1 MSVAGE
7 LLARSARLAVLPRV
21 AGSGSTVAAGIYAG
35 VWRLADVVVAIV
47 GLVALAPFLLIAG
60 LAIVLDSPGGPLY
73 RQERVGRYGRR
84 FQLVKLRTMVRH
96 AEPDGRAVWAQA
108 RDPRVTRVGAVLR
121 RSRLDE
127 IPQFWNVLRGE
138 MSLIGPRPERPEFEA
153 LLTSSIPMYPARHS
167 VRPGITGWAQ
177 VNYRYGWSVEDAAT
191 KLEYDLYYIRHR
203 SPLLDAVVL
212 LKTLAV
218 VVRFGGI

>member
-1 MSVAGE
+1 
-7 LLARSARLAVLPRV
+7 
-21 AGSGSTVAAGIYAG
+21 VAAAIYAG
-35 VWRLADVVVAIV
+35 VWRLADVVIAIV
-47 GLVALAPFLLIAG
+47 GLVALAPFLLVAG
-60 LAIVLDSPGGPLY
+60 LAIVVDSPGGPLY

-84 FQLVKLRTMVRH
+84 FHLVKLRTMVRH

-138 MSLIGPRPERPEFEA
+138 MSLIGPRPERPEFEM
-153 LLTSSIPMYPARHS
+153 LLTSRIPMYPCRHS

-191 KLEYDLYYIRHR
+191 KLEYDLYYIHHR
-203 SPLLDAVVL
+203 SPLLDAVIL